1 MASLETIPG
10 ADSFT
15 KTARSRSEQSVRDV
29 TFQLL
34 LELGLNSL
42 RQCGFDGRDL
52 WAMGAVPRA

>member
-29 TFQLL
+29 TSQLL
-34 LELGLNSL
+34 RELGLNSL
-42 RQCGFDGRDL
+42 RQWFDGRDL